1 MPFTQGRR
9 SGGAAPG
16 NRSHPSPASAG
27 LFILTP
33 VSGNPTR
40 RQRFAFAKLLIWR
53 VYKSETY
60 HFGRFG
66 FRLGINDY
74 VFVFQIIM
82 DADVSANRGCAM
94 TDYGVALAQPCF
106 LHDCRFSGG
115 IR

>member
-27 LFILTP
+27 LFIFTP
-33 VSGNPTR
+33 ASVNSTGL
-40 RQRFAFAKLLIWR
+40 QSIDFAKLLIWR

-74 VFVFQIIM
+74 VVVLPIIM
-82 DADVSANRGCAM
+82 DADVSANWGCAM